1 MLLIYWVT
9 TNDAVNTN
17 IPITDNNNRDDKLS
31 EKAAGCGSR

>member
-9 TNDAVNTN
+9 TNAVNTN